1 MIKVYSGSYY
11 VFDSG
16 LIFSFSINDDFKL
29 VISPSDNFTFNLI
42 IKIIDDG
49 GERSLQKKVEGDSMY
64 FTCMNFGAG
73 AGTNSPIEIATA
85 DGKKMFIHFW
95 IETIDSSRQVH
106 SLKYTL
112 YMES

>member
-1 MIKVYSGSYY
+1 MVKAYSGSYY

-16 LIFSFSINDDFKL
+16 LIFSFSVHDDFKL
-29 VISPSDNFTFNLI
+29 VISPSASFTFNLI
-42 IKIIDDG
+42 FQLIEND
-49 GERSLQKKVEGDSMY
+49 GERNLQKKVEGNNMY
-64 FTCMNFGAG
+64 FVCQNFGSG
-73 AGTNSPIEIATA
+73 AGTNAPIEIATA